1 MTMTEVRL
9 CRGEGIPAALSESPR
24 RSREIEQ
31 GV

>member
-1 MTMTEVRL
+1 MTEMLFR
-9 CRGEGIPAALSESPR
+9 RSEGIPAALSASPR